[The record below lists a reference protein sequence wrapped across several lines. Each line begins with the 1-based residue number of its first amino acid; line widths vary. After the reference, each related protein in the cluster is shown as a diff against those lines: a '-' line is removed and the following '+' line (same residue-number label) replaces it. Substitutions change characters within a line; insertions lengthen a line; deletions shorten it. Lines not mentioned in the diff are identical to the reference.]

1 MKDGKQVKQSE
12 VPKMK
17 KAMFLS
23 KLAMA
28 FVMLCFSLGVY
39 AQSGDKIRVTGTITD
54 DTGEVLIGASV
65 AEKGTTNATIT
76 GIDGGYAISVPANS
90 TLVVSYIGYT
100 PKEILVNG
108 QSKIDIIISEDTQ
121 LLDEVVVT
129 ALGIKRDKKALGYS
143 MQEVKGEGMTETRDP
158 NIANALSGKVAG
170 LQIKQ
175 SGTGLAGSSR
185 IVLRGNNSISGNNQP
200 LVVVDGVPLDNT
212 TGGSDDYW
220 GNQNVDRGSG
230 LSDVSPEDIESVSVL
245 KGPAAAALYGSRAGN
260 GVIMITTK
268 KGTLGKGL
276 GIVLNSN
283 LTFESPMMTP
293 DFQNVYGQG
302 TDGAFNSTSVAS
314 WGGKMDG
321 SQVAD
326 YTTSAVNPK
335 STYATR
341 PYEAR
346 DNDLYKDFLRT
357 GTTWTNSI
365 DLSAGGDNSTFR
377 ASLMNMQNKGVVPNS
392 GIDKTSFT
400 LRSTGKWGKLS
411 ADAKI
416 TFVTQKT
423 ENRTKLAADPDNIFY
438 NYLVMPRSVSF
449 SDLGNQNLFPDY
461 AFPEGSIHGGSDL
474 SGSPASWTPTYDGK
488 IRNPYWGA
496 YKNTNTDRKNRYYG
510 FFSLKYDFTDWLN
523 LQVRSGLDMYNSKY
537 TSTQATKTPYWKTE
551 GDYFLVHENFYE
563 SNTDFLLTFNK
574 NLTEKIGLVASA
586 GGNMRYGR
594 TDYLRGDAGGIFIPG
609 FYQTINGKDQRATER
624 VVKSQTN
631 SLYGTVSF
639 AYDNYLYVDVT
650 GRNDWSST
658 LNKDNRSFFYP
669 SVGVSAVI
677 TEFLHRKGVDT
688 GILNYAKVRTSWA
701 EVGNSIDPYK
711 LLTYVDM
718 RVESVYDPNTES
730 IVSVLTGQ
738 KNPVK
743 PLYDIKPE
751 KIQSWELGF
760 EAKAFNNRL
769 GVDFTYYNKDAKN
782 QILTVQAP
790 PASGYSSMYAN
801 AGVVNNKGIELV
813 LYGTPVQTKDFSWDV
828 SLNFSNNKTKIKSLT
843 EDTKEQILGSSNA
856 SFIRIVARE
865 GGGFGDLYG
874 TTIKRDDSGRVMVD
888 ENGLPI
894 VDSEFS
900 YLGNYNPDWMGGITN
915 TFNYKGI
922 SLSFLIDMRKG
933 GKVYMGSLQ
942 QGMNAGTL
950 EGSLNG
956 REGMVVEGVKADG
969 SANNIETKAQY
980 YYGRLAGI
988 TEPWIY
994 DATNIRL
1001 RELSIGYSLPRKV
1014 LAKTPFYGVKLSFVG
1029 RNLWMIHSKA
1039 EGFDPEAG
1047 YTTSNAQ
1054 GIEFASMPTQRSL
1067 GFNLN
1072 VTF

>member
-76 GIDGGYAISVPANS
+76 SIDGGYSISVPADA

-488 IRNPYWGA
+488 IRNPYWG
-496 YKNTNTDRKNRYYG
+496 D
-510 FFSLKYDFTDWLN
+510 
-523 LQVRSGLDMYNSKY
+523 
-537 TSTQATKTPYWKTE
+537 
-551 GDYFLVHENFYE
+551 
-563 SNTDFLLTFNK
+563 
-574 NLTEKIGLVASA
+574 
-586 GGNMRYGR
+586 
-594 TDYLRGDAGGIFIPG
+594 
-609 FYQTINGKDQRATER
+609 
-624 VVKSQTN
+624 
-631 SLYGTVSF
+631 
-639 AYDNYLYVDVT
+639 
-650 GRNDWSST
+650 
-658 LNKDNRSFFYP
+658 
-669 SVGVSAVI
+669 
-677 TEFLHRKGVDT
+677 
-688 GILNYAKVRTSWA
+688 
-701 EVGNSIDPYK
+701 
-711 LLTYVDM
+711 
-718 RVESVYDPNTES
+718 
-730 IVSVLTGQ
+730 
-738 KNPVK
+738 
-743 PLYDIKPE
+743 
-751 KIQSWELGF
+751 
-760 EAKAFNNRL
+760 
-769 GVDFTYYNKDAKN
+769 
-782 QILTVQAP
+782 
-790 PASGYSSMYAN
+790 
-801 AGVVNNKGIELV
+801 
-813 LYGTPVQTKDFSWDV
+813 
-828 SLNFSNNKTKIKSLT
+828 
-843 EDTKEQILGSSNA
+843 
-856 SFIRIVARE
+856 
-865 GGGFGDLYG
+865 
-874 TTIKRDDSGRVMVD
+874 
-888 ENGLPI
+888 
-894 VDSEFS
+894 
-900 YLGNYNPDWMGGITN
+900 
-915 TFNYKGI
+915 
-922 SLSFLIDMRKG
+922 
-933 GKVYMGSLQ
+933 
-942 QGMNAGTL
+942 
-950 EGSLNG
+950 
-956 REGMVVEGVKADG
+956 
-969 SANNIETKAQY
+969 
-980 YYGRLAGI
+980 
-988 TEPWIY
+988 
-994 DATNIRL
+994 
-1001 RELSIGYSLPRKV
+1001 
-1014 LAKTPFYGVKLSFVG
+1014 
-1029 RNLWMIHSKA
+1029 
-1039 EGFDPEAG
+1039 
-1047 YTTSNAQ
+1047 
-1054 GIEFASMPTQRSL
+1054 
-1067 GFNLN
+1067 
-1072 VTF
+1072 